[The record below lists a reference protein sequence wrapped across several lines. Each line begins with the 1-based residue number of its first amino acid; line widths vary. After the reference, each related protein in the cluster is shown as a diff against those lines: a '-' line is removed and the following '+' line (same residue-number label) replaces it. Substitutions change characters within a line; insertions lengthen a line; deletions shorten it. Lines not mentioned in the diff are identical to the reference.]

1 MRTPQSEVVFFFSI
15 LIQLILLIRSIQKW
29 STLHRSSVFLKG
41 KPSYVYPCP
50 IRVYWLLNPLNGFRN
65 DVDGLWRMIL
75 LKWFSSLLL
84 LFMKLWMHLYVW
96 DLTEKRIK
104 HNLDRRFLDVPV
116 TPLTSDCLVSS
127 SHLSLTVYKDPNM
140 YILWSRITSE
150 LTGSCAFTSNI
161 YFSVTYLYNPLP
173 TSRAG
178 FFCKCVHVCA
188 RVWLVAGW
196 AETSKVDWDRKK
208 RAARDTKWY

>member
-29 STLHRSSVFLKG
+29 SMSFSKVNHPTSILVQLE
-41 KPSYVYPCP
+41 C
-50 IRVYWLLNPLNGFRN
+50 IDYWTHWMGYRN

-188 RVWLVAGW
+188 RVWLGGGV
-196 AETSKVDWDRKK
+196 SWDQQSGLRP
-208 RAARDTKWY
+208 